1 MLPALSSL
9 TFAPAAV
16 IGGGGDTATLTLAS
30 AASQGLGVDLT
41 SNNPAV
47 VSFAFNNSQ
56 NEAVVKP
63 GTSSTQFAITTSA
76 VTQPTTVAVT
86 ATVFGGGQ
94 SITAN
99 LTVQPGTPPAADT
112 VRITTAQWKSGIQR
126 IEATS
131 SDPHAVLE
139 VFFSDGSYDLTLTN
153 QGGGRFSDQRSEVFG
168 PAQITVRSNLGGSAT
183 ANVTS

>member
-1 MLPALSSL
+1 L
-9 TFAPAAV
+9 TLIPTTV
-16 IGGGGDTATLTLAS
+16 TGGGGDTATLTLAS

-41 SNNPAV
+41 SDNPAV

-56 NEAVVKP
+56 NEAIVKP

-76 VTQPTTVAVT
+76 VTQTTTVAVT

-94 SITAN
+94 SISTN
-99 LTVQPGTPPAADT
+99 LVVQPGTPPAADT
-112 VRITTAQWKSGIQR
+112 VHITTAQWKSGIQR

-139 VFFSDGSYDLTLTN
+139 VFYRDGTYDLTLTN
-153 QGGGRFSDQRSEVFG
+153 QGGGRFSDQRNEVQS
-168 PAQITVRSNLGGSAT
+168 PLQISVRSNLGGSAS